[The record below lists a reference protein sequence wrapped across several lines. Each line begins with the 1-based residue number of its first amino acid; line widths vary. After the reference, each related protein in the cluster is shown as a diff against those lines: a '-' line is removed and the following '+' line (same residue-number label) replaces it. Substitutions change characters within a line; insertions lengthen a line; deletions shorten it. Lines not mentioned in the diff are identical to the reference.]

1 MVYFGYF
8 ALVCEELNCTD
19 LTDDLVSHLIAA
31 FADEDYFSIDWHAE
45 IDQAKFNLRA
55 TAAD

>member
-8 ALVCEELNCTD
+8 ALVCEELNRTNLTED
-19 LTDDLVSHLIAA
+19 LESHLIAA
-31 FADEDYFSIDWHAE
+31 FADEDLISIDWHAE

-55 TAAD
+55 TSAD